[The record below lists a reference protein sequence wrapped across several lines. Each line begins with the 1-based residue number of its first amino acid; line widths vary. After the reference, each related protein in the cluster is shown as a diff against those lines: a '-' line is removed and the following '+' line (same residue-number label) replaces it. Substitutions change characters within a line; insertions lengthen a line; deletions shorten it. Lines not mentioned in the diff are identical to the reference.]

1 MFDLS
6 KALQHVLIIV
16 PLNSL
21 ILNFS
26 SELLCILDG
35 VVDLVCVD
43 TFMRPGL
50 KKESTT
56 GDLGN
61 LPKVIMPVSY
71 IYSLYTK

>member
-1 MFDLS
+1 M
-6 KALQHVLIIV
+6 
-16 PLNSL
+16 
-21 ILNFS
+21 
-26 SELLCILDG
+26 DG

-71 IYSLYTK
+71 IYIFLILLNRGSMRVKNSSII

>member
-6 KALQHVLIIV
+6 KALQHVLMIV

-26 SELLCILDG
+26 SELLLHLGWGSGLG
-35 VVDLVCVD
+35 VCRH

-71 IYSLYTK
+71 IFLIY

>member
-71 IYSLYTK
+71 IFLIY

>member
-1 MFDLS
+1 MHLGWGS
-6 KALQHVLIIV
+6 G
-16 PLNSL
+16 
-21 ILNFS
+21 
-26 SELLCILDG
+26 LD
-35 VVDLVCVD
+35 VD

-71 IYSLYTK
+71 IFLIY

>member
-1 MFDLS
+1 MHLGWGS
-6 KALQHVLIIV
+6 GL
-16 PLNSL
+16 
-21 ILNFS
+21 
-26 SELLCILDG
+26 G
-35 VVDLVCVD
+35 VCRH

-71 IYSLYTK
+71 IFLIY